1 MIILLTGCIEP
12 NGMVQTTLNDK
23 EVRKEQYINALN
35 FYLQKTGY
43 SVVFVDNSN
52 SDISYHFKT
61 YIQSGRLEYLSF
73 CGNQRK
79 ERGKGYGECEIIQY
93 ALDHSKMIKT
103 SKDKRI
109 AKITGRLIVKN
120 INIIISLHT
129 TFSNHE
135 TVFFTINSDLSFPDS
150 RLIIAPNN
158 FYSLLLNSKE
168 DIDDSKGYYFEHALI
183 DIFKKHPNISYSP
196 FYVMPRIEGMS
207 GSTGEIYRNEP
218 NTLSFCIRY
227 AKYSIRQKRLFNQII
242 KKHGNTSLL
251 AATNDDCL

>member
-35 FYLQKTGY
+35 FYLQKTGH
-43 SVVFVDNSN
+43 SIVFVDNSN
-52 SDISYHFKT
+52 SDISYLFKS
-61 YIQSGRLEYLSF
+61 YVLSGRLEYLSF
-73 CGNQRK
+73 SGNQRK
-79 ERGKGYGECEIIQY
+79 DKGKGYGECEIIQY
-93 ALDHSKMIKT
+93 ALDHSKIIKT

-109 AKITGRLIVKN
+109 AKITGRLIVSN
-120 INIIISLHT
+120 INIIISLHSVLFNHNT
-129 TFSNHE
+129 TFFS
-135 TVFFTINSDLSFPDS
+135 INSDLSFPDS
-150 RLIIAPNN
+150 RLIIAPND

-183 DIFKKHPNISYSP
+183 DTFRKYRDLSYSP
-196 FYVMPRIEGMS
+196 FYIIPQIEGMS

-218 NTLSFCIRY
+218 ITLSFCIRY

-251 AATNDDCL
+251 AATNDD